1 MFTGLKR
8 RDIDLVDMADYD
20 SIVTQINVALDL
32 DVAFEHRFTLNGVEY
47 GFIPK
52 LDEITAG
59 EYIDLASLGT
69 SATNLHKVM
78 AVLFRPV
85 ILSDAFGNYEIESY
99 TANSEYADIMKQAP
113 MNIVNGMLVFF
124 LPFIKRIAT
133 TYPEIYGSSSGG
145 SEASASDY
153 FQKWGWYPTLDMMA
167 GGDVLKIDAVT
178 ELPIHTF
185 HISLAHRLDKQKMEA
200 NLRNTKRGKNV
211 TQL

>member
-1 MFTGLKR
+1 MRRKIEIQLPEDISDITLEQSQKYLAIIKREDLSVIDKTRRIIILFTGLKR
-8 RDIDLVDMADYD
+8 RDIDLVNIDDYD

-32 DVAFEHRFTLNGVEY
+32 DVAFEHRFTLNDVEY

-124 LPFIKRIAT
+124 CLL
-133 TYPEIYGSSSGG
+133 SSELQLHILKYTEALQEGVKLLQVITSKNGG
-145 SEASASDY
+145 GI
-153 FQKWGWYPTLDMMA
+153 Q
-167 GGDVLKIDAVT
+167 
-178 ELPIHTF
+178 
-185 HISLAHRLDKQKMEA
+185 R
-200 NLRNTKRGKNV
+200 
-211 TQL
+211 

>member
-1 MFTGLKR
+1 MRKEIEIQLPEDISDITLEQSQKYLAIIKREDLSVIDKTRRIIILFTGLKR
-8 RDIDLVDMADYD
+8 RDIDLVNIDDYD

-47 GFIPK
+47 GFVPK

-78 AVLFRPV
+78 AILFRPV
-85 ILSDAFGNYEIESY
+85 ILSDAFGNYEIETY

-124 LPFIKRIAT
+124 CLL
-133 TYPEIYGSSSGG
+133 SSELQLHTLKYTEALQEGVRLLQVITSKNGG
-145 SEASASDY
+145 
-153 FQKWGWYPTLDMMA
+153 G
-167 GGDVLKIDAVT
+167 I
-178 ELPIHTF
+178 
-185 HISLAHRLDKQKMEA
+185 
-200 NLRNTKRGKNV
+200 
-211 TQL
+211 QL

>member
-1 MFTGLKR
+1 MRKEIEIQLPEDISDITLEQSQKYLAIIKREDLSTIDKTRRIIILFTGLKR
-8 RDIDLVDMADYD
+8 RDIDLVNIDDYD

-47 GFIPK
+47 GFVPK

-78 AVLFRPV
+78 AILFRPV
-85 ILSDAFGNYEIESY
+85 ILSDAFGNYEIETY

-124 LPFIKRIAT
+124 CLL
-133 TYPEIYGSSSGG
+133 SSELQLHTLKYT
-145 SEASASDY
+145 EALREGVRLLQVITS
-153 FQKWGWYPTLDMMA
+153 KN
-167 GGDVLKIDAVT
+167 GDGIQ
-178 ELPIHTF
+178 
-185 HISLAHRLDKQKMEA
+185 R
-200 NLRNTKRGKNV
+200 
-211 TQL
+211 